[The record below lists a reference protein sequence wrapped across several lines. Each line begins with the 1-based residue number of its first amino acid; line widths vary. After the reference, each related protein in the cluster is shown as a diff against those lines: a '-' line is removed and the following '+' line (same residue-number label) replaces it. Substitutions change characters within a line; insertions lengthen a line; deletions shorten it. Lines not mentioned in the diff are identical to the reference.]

1 MKQSIKKLTLLSV
14 PFLLS
19 SCSSIKMP
27 EVSLPMLN
35 GDYRELSTAPKDASL
50 YQCEKNKQFY
60 VKALEGGKEMWLIFP
75 DREFGLKQGDVL
87 KNTYSNDTTTL
98 EINDL
103 ETFIKEGDVLT
114 YQKCRIQKLK

>member
-1 MKQSIKKLTLLSV
+1 MKQSIKKLTLLSM

-50 YQCEKNKQFY
+50 YQCEKNRQFY

-98 EINDL
+98 EINDP

>member
-1 MKQSIKKLTLLSV
+1 MNQSIKKLTLLSML
-14 PFLLS
+14 FLLS

-75 DREFGLKQGDVL
+75 DREFGLKQGDAL

-98 EINDL
+98 EINDP

>member
-60 VKALEGGKEMWLIFP
+60 VKALEGGKEMWLILP
-75 DREFGLKQGDVL
+75 NREFGLKQIATL
-87 KNTYSNDTTTL
+87 KNTYNNESTTL
-98 EINDL
+98 EINDP
-103 ETFIKEGDVLT
+103 ETYIKEGDVLT
-114 YQKCRIQKLK
+114 YQKCRLQKLK

>member
-1 MKQSIKKLTLLSV
+1 MNQSIKKLTLLSML
-14 PFLLS
+14 FLLS

-98 EINDL
+98 EINDP

>member
-1 MKQSIKKLTLLSV
+1 MKQSIKKFTLLSV

-87 KNTYSNDTTTL
+87 KNSYSNDTTTL
-98 EINDL
+98 EINDP